1 MPDEVSI
8 QYNCNKRPLKRWTKF
23 TITLVLEGWDDKWVY
38 HKQVFTQNDQL
49 CAKGYTKAAFW
60 KNKKAQHMDT
70 VTKQVNT
77 DRLETAD
84 STPEDWLSYGKNYSE
99 DRFSTLNQIN
109 KSNIDSL
116 GLAWSI
122 DLGTTR
128 GIEATPIVVD
138 GIMYLTGPWSVVY
151 AIDARK
157 GKIIWTYDPE
167 VPKGFGEKACCDVV
181 NRGVALYQG
190 LVLS

>member
-1 MPDEVSI
+1 M
-8 QYNCNKRPLKRWTKF
+8 K
-23 TITLVLEGWDDKWVY
+23 
-38 HKQVFTQNDQL
+38 KQAILISFIAMLLISVGCSPEPGST
-49 CAKGYTKAAFW
+49 
-60 KNKKAQHMDT
+60 QHMDT

-122 DLGTTR
+122 NLGTTR

-138 GIMYLTGPWSVVY
+138 GIMYLTGPWSVAY
-151 AIDARK
+151 AID
-157 GKIIWTYDPE
+157 
-167 VPKGFGEKACCDVV
+167 CL
-181 NRGVALYQG
+181 LYT
-190 LVLS
+190 SPSPRD

>member
-1 MPDEVSI
+1 M
-8 QYNCNKRPLKRWTKF
+8 K
-23 TITLVLEGWDDKWVY
+23 
-38 HKQVFTQNDQL
+38 KQAILISFIAMLLISVGCSPEPGST
-49 CAKGYTKAAFW
+49 
-60 KNKKAQHMDT
+60 QHMDT

-122 DLGTTR
+122 NLGTTR

-138 GIMYLTGPWSVVY
+138 GIMSVSYTHLRAHETDSYLVC
-151 AIDARK
+151 RLLLEK
-157 GKIIWTYDPE
+157 KKI
-167 VPKGFGEKACCDVV
+167 
-181 NRGVALYQG
+181 
-190 LVLS
+190 